1 MKALL
6 LTTLTMLLALTVSAQ
21 GTLLADF
28 ENGGTGKLRIGTGY
42 DASLFKTTPK
52 VMTNPDKTG
61 INTSARCVG
70 ATNVAD
76 AGWWQNFLILEL
88 RTPVTI
94 SDDNCFLSMLAYRSI
109 QPKDMR
115 IAINTYGESG
125 QVFQGKL
132 SEDATWQEL
141 TFDLESFYGQK
152 LQKIYIILSCN
163 WSDPTSGWGE
173 ATCCFDDIRL
183 SGAEPLPDVSV
194 SIDTSVCYQTIQDFG
209 ASDCWT
215 AEFIGDY
222 YSEKE
227 KTKAAKWL
235 FSQETDASGNP
246 EGIGLS
252 CWRVNVGAGSATQ
265 GEDSNI
271 EEEIHRTECF
281 LNEDGTYDWT
291 RQDGQQWFMR
301 QAREYGVEH
310 FLLFSNSPPIYYTK
324 NGKANANNQS
334 ISCNLKTTCIDD
346 FAEFLATVAK
356 HFEDEGY
363 NVTYID
369 PVNEPQYDWKS
380 GQEGSPWQNSDIAR
394 LARQLD
400 NSITSRGL
408 NAKILIPEAGSL
420 ACLYAGTSAR
430 GNKQIEAFWK
440 RGTSTY
446 IGDLPSLAP
455 IAAGHSYWTV
465 GSDETLREVR
475 EKARDEA
482 AKYGVQV
489 MQTEW
494 SMLDDPPSTSV
505 GFPASYSE
513 ASKMSIA
520 LYMGKLIQCDLTIGN
535 MVGWSY
541 WTAFS
546 QEKWGQKNRFHL
558 IRVNTKGDT
567 GEESSG
573 DLKQGGTLTADKNLW
588 VLGNYS
594 RFIRPGY
601 RRIELESSPSGET
614 EGGNLLL
621 GSAWMSPDESEV
633 VAVFVNLSHARRKVD
648 LSMVSGEAG
657 EVRTYVTDRGRNLR
671 LDTSL
676 QDLRDMELPARSVV
690 TVVIGLEDAAGI
702 GTIKSEGLRMKSE
715 ESDDAIYDLSGR
727 KILNGQWSILNGQS
741 SMLNGQLQKGIY
753 IKDGRKIA
761 K

>member
-1 MKALL
+1 MKALILSLLAML
-6 LTTLTMLLALTVSAQ
+6 LTLAASAQ

-28 ENGGTGKLRIGTGY
+28 ENGQTGRLRIGSDY
-42 DASLFKTTPK
+42 DASLFAAKPK
-52 VMTNPDKTG
+52 VVDNPDKTG
-61 INTSARCVG
+61 INASNKCVG
-70 ATNVAD
+70 ATNVAN

-88 RTPVTI
+88 KSPVLI
-94 SDDNCFLSMLAYRSI
+94 KDDNCFLSMLAYRSI

-115 IAINTYGESG
+115 IAINKYGESA

-141 TFDLESFYGQK
+141 TFDLEAFYGQR

-163 WSDPTSGWGE
+163 WSEPSSGWGE
-173 ATCCFDDIRL
+173 ATYLFDDIRL
-183 SGAEPLPDVSV
+183 WGVEPLPDVSV
-194 SIDTSVCYQTIQDFG
+194 NIDTSTCYQTIRDFG

-215 AEFIGDY
+215 TEFIGDY
-222 YSEKE
+222 YSSSE

-235 FSQETDASGNP
+235 FSQQMDKNGNP

-265 GEDSNI
+265 GSDSNI

-281 LNEDGTYDWT
+281 LASDGSYDWT
-291 RQDGQQWFMR
+291 RQDGQQWFMQ
-301 QAREYGVEH
+301 QAKEYGVEH

-324 NGKANANNQS
+324 NGKANANNQN
-334 ISCNLKTTCIDD
+334 ISCNLKTTCYDD
-346 FAEFLATVAK
+346 FAEFLATVAQ
-356 HFEDEGY
+356 HFTDEGY
-363 NVTYID
+363 NIAYID

-380 GQEGSPWQNSDIAR
+380 GQEGSPWQNSDITK
-394 LARQLD
+394 LAKELD
-400 NSITSRGL
+400 KSIASRGL
-408 NAKILIPEAGSL
+408 NSKILIPEAGSL
-420 ACLYAGTSAR
+420 VCLYAGTSPR

-440 RGTSTY
+440 RGNSTY
-446 IGDLPSLAP
+446 IGNLTSLAP

-465 GSDETLREVR
+465 GSDELLREVR

-482 AKYGVQV
+482 AKYGVEV

-494 SMLDDPPSTSV
+494 SMLDDASTSI
-505 GFPASYSE
+505 GFPTNYSV

-558 IRVNTKGDT
+558 IRVNTTGDT
-567 GEESSG
+567 GEESEG
-573 DLKQGGTLTADKNLW
+573 DLKNGGKLTADKNLW
-588 VLGNYS
+588 ILGNFS

-601 RRIELESSPSGET
+601 KRISLEGADEMDA
-614 EGGNLLL
+614 LL
-621 GSAWMSPDESEV
+621 GSAWLSPDGNEV
-633 VAVFVNLSHARRKVD
+633 VAVFINLSHARRNVD
-648 LSMVSGEAG
+648 LSMVSGDAE
-657 EVRTYVTDRGRNLR
+657 EVRTYVTDRSRNLK

-676 QDLRDMELPARSVV
+676 QDLHNMELPARSAV
-690 TVVIGLEDAAGI
+690 TVVLSLEDALGI
-702 GTIKSEGLRMKSE
+702 GNEELRAKNE

-727 KILNGQWSILNGQS
+727 RVSNP
-741 SMLNGQLQKGIY
+741 QKGIY
-753 IKDGRKIA
+753 IKNGRKVLI

>member
-1 MKALL
+1 MKAPVLS
-6 LTTLTMLLALTVSAQ
+6 LLAMLMTLSASAQ

-28 ENGGTGKLRIGTGY
+28 ESGSTGKLRIAGEY
-42 DASLFKTTPK
+42 ASDLFKATPK
-52 VMTNPDKTG
+52 VMNNPDKTG
-61 INTSARCVG
+61 INTSNKCVG
-70 ATNVAD
+70 ATNVAN
-76 AGWWQNFLILEL
+76 AGWWQNFLVLAL

-94 SDDNCFLSMLAYRSI
+94 DDDNCFLSMLAYRSI

-115 IAINTYGESG
+115 IGINGYGDTE

-141 TFDLESFYGQK
+141 TFDLEPFYGQK

-173 ATCCFDDIRL
+173 ATYCFDDIRL
-183 SGAEPLPDVSV
+183 FGAEPLPDASV
-194 SIDTSVCYQTIQDFG
+194 SIDTSMCYQTIQDFG

-215 AEFIGDY
+215 TEFIGDY
-222 YSEKE
+222 YSETE

-235 FSQETDASGNP
+235 FSQQMDEDGNP

-265 GEDSNI
+265 GSDSNI

-281 LNEDGTYDWT
+281 LNQDGSYDWT
-291 RQDGQQWFMR
+291 RQDGQQWFM
-301 QAREYGVEH
+301 QKAKDYGVEH

-324 NGKANANNQS
+324 NGKANANNQN
-334 ISCNLKTTCIDD
+334 ISCNLKTACYDD
-346 FAEFLATVAK
+346 FAEFLATVAQ
-356 HFEDEGY
+356 HFSDEGY
-363 NVTYID
+363 NVAYID

-380 GQEGSPWQNSDIAR
+380 GQEGSPWQNSDITK
-394 LARQLD
+394 LAKELD
-400 NSITSRGL
+400 KSITSRGL
-408 NAKILIPEAGSL
+408 NSKILIPEAGSL
-420 ACLYAGTSAR
+420 YNLYAGTNAR

-440 RGTSTY
+440 RSNTSTY
-446 IGDLPSLAP
+446 IGNLTSLAP
-455 IAAGHSYWTV
+455 IAAGHSYWSV

-482 AKYGVQV
+482 AKYGVEV

-494 SMLDDPPSTSV
+494 SMLDDASTSI
-505 GFPASYSE
+505 GFPTNFSV

-558 IRVNTKGDT
+558 IRVNTTGDT
-567 GEESSG
+567 GEESEG
-573 DLKQGGTLTADKNLW
+573 DLKNGGKLTADKNLW
-588 VLGNYS
+588 ILGNFS

-601 RRIELESSPSGET
+601 KRINLESSSEET
-614 EGGNLLL
+614 DGGLLL
-621 GSAWMSPDESEV
+621 GSGWLSPDENEV
-633 VAVFVNLSHARRKVD
+633 VAVFINLSYARRKVN
-648 LSMVSGEAG
+648 LSMVSGDAE
-657 EVRTYVTDRGRNLR
+657 EVRTYVTDRSRNLR

-676 QDLRDMELPARSVV
+676 QDLHNMELPARSAV
-690 TVVIGLEDAAGI
+690 TVVISLEDATGI
-702 GTIKSEGLRMKSE
+702 GNEELRMKNV
-715 ESDDAIYDLSGR
+715 ESAHAIYDLSGR
-727 KILNGQWSILNGQS
+727 KVANPR
-741 SMLNGQLQKGIY
+741 KGIY
-753 IKDGRKIA
+753 IKNGNKIVIR
-761 K
+761 

>member
-1 MKALL
+1 MRKAFILSALAML
-6 LTTLTMLLALTVSAQ
+6 LTITASAQ
-21 GTLLADF
+21 TTLADF
-28 ENGGTGKLRIGTGY
+28 ENGGTGRLRIGTEY
-42 DASLFKTTPK
+42 NASLFTVTPR

-61 INTSARCVG
+61 INTSKRCVG
-70 ATNVAD
+70 ATNVAN
-76 AGWWQNFLILEL
+76 AGWWQNFLVLEL
-88 RTPVTI
+88 KSPVTI
-94 SDDNCFLSMLAYRSI
+94 NDDNCFLSMMAYRSI

-115 IAINTYGESG
+115 IAINTYGDSG

-141 TFDLESFYGQK
+141 TLDLEAFYGQK
-152 LQKIYIILSCN
+152 LQKIYIVLSCN
-163 WSDPTSGWGE
+163 WSEPSSGWGE
-173 ATCCFDDIRL
+173 ATYCFDDIRL
-183 SGAEPLPDVSV
+183 SGAEPLPDASV
-194 SIDTSVCYQTIQDFG
+194 RIDTSMCYQTIQDFG

-215 AEFIGDY
+215 TEFIGDY
-222 YSEKE
+222 YSEAE
-227 KTKAAKWL
+227 KAKGAKWL
-235 FSQETDASGNP
+235 FSQQMDENGNP

-265 GEDSNI
+265 GADSNI

-281 LNEDGTYDWT
+281 LNQDGTYDWT
-291 RQDGQQWFMR
+291 RQDGQQWFMS
-301 QAREYGVEH
+301 QAKEYGVEH
-310 FLLFSNSPPIYYTK
+310 FLLFSNSPPIYYT
-324 NGKANANNQS
+324 NSGKANTNNKTL
-334 ISCNLKTTCIDD
+334 SCNLKSAYFDE

-356 HFEDEGY
+356 HFVDDGY

-380 GQEGSPWQNSDIAR
+380 GQEGSPWQNSDIAK

-400 NSITSRGL
+400 RSIANRELSS
-408 NAKILIPEAGSL
+408 KILIPEAGSL
-420 ACLYAGTSAR
+420 ACLYAGTSPR

-440 RGTSTY
+440 KGTTTY
-446 IGDLPSLAP
+446 IGGLASLAP
-455 IAAGHSYWTV
+455 VAAGHSYWTV
-465 GSDETLREVR
+465 GSDELLREVR

-482 AKYGVQV
+482 AKYGVEV

-494 SMLDDPPSTSV
+494 SMLDDPPSTSA
-505 GFPASYSE
+505 GFPASYSS

-558 IRVNTKGDT
+558 IRVNTTGDT
-567 GEESSG
+567 GEESNG
-573 DLKQGGTLTADKNLW
+573 DLKDGGTLTADKNLW
-588 VLGNYS
+588 ILGNFS

-601 RRIELESSPSGET
+601 KRVNIEGADEMDA
-614 EGGNLLL
+614 LL
-621 GSAWMSPDESEV
+621 GSAWLSPDESEI
-633 VAVFVNLSHARRKVD
+633 VAVFVNISYARRNVD
-648 LSMVSGEAG
+648 LSMVSGETG

-676 QDLRDMELPARSVV
+676 QDLHNMELPARSVV
-690 TVVIGLEDAAGI
+690 TVVIGLEDPTGI
-702 GTIKSEGLRMKSE
+702 ALMPKHSKEHFS
-715 ESDDAIYDLSGR
+715 YDLQGR
-727 KILNGQWSILNGQS
+727 RIAK
-741 SMLNGQLQKGIY
+741 GQLQKGIY
-753 IKDGRKIA
+753 IIDGRKVV

>member
-1 MKALL
+1 MTKAFILSAL
-6 LTTLTMLLALTVSAQ
+6 AMLLSFTANAQ
-21 GTLLADF
+21 ILLADF
-28 ENGGTGKLRIGTGY
+28 ENGGTGRLRIGTDY
-42 DASLFKTTPK
+42 AANLFKTTPR
-52 VMTNPDKTG
+52 VMNNPDQTG
-61 INTSARCVG
+61 INTSKRCVG

-88 RTPVTI
+88 RNPVTI
-94 SDDNCFLSMLAYRSI
+94 KDDNCFLSMLAYRSI

-115 IAINTYGESG
+115 IAINTYGDSG
-125 QVFQGKL
+125 QIFQGKL

-141 TFDLESFYGQK
+141 TFDLEAFYGQK

-173 ATCCFDDIRL
+173 ATYCFDDLRL
-183 SGAEPLPDVSV
+183 FGAEPLPDATVA
-194 SIDTSVCYQTIQDFG
+194 IDTSVTYQTIQDFG

-215 AEFIGDY
+215 TEFIGDY
-222 YSEKE
+222 FKETE
-227 KTKAAKWL
+227 KTKGAKWL
-235 FSQETDASGNP
+235 FSQQMDGNGNP

-265 GEDSNI
+265 GSDSNI

-281 LNEDGTYDWT
+281 LGSDGTYNWS
-291 RQDGQQWFMR
+291 RQDGQQWFMQ
-301 QAREYGVEH
+301 QAKEYGVEH

-324 NGKANANNQS
+324 NGKANANNQN
-334 ISCNLKTTCIDD
+334 ISCNLKTAYFDD

-356 HFEDEGY
+356 HFVDEGY

-380 GQEGSPWQNSDIAR
+380 GQEGSPWENSDIAR
-394 LARQLD
+394 LAKQLD
-400 NSITSRGL
+400 KSISSRGL
-408 NAKILIPEAGSL
+408 NSKILVPEAGSL
-420 ACLYAGTSAR
+420 ACLYAGTSPR

-440 RGTSTY
+440 RTNTSTY
-446 IGDLPSLAP
+446 IGNLSSLAP

-465 GSDETLREVR
+465 GSDELLREVR

-482 AKYGVQV
+482 AKYGIEV

-505 GFPASYSE
+505 GFPASYAE

-520 LYMGKLIQCDLTIGN
+520 LFMAKLIQSDLTIGN

-558 IRVNTKGDT
+558 IRVNTTGDT
-567 GEESSG
+567 GEESDG
-573 DLKQGGTLTADKNLW
+573 DLKTGGKLTADKNLW
-588 VLGNYS
+588 VLGNFS

-601 RRIELESSPSGET
+601 KRISLQSSTSEET
-614 EGGNLLL
+614 EGDFLPS
-621 GSAWMSPDESEV
+621 SAWLSPDGNEV
-633 VAVFVNLSHARRKVD
+633 VAVLVNLSYAQRKVD
-648 LSMVSGEAG
+648 LSMLSGEAE
-657 EVRTYVTDRGRNLR
+657 EVRAYVTDRGRNLR

-676 QDLRDMELPARSVV
+676 QDLHNMELPARSVV
-690 TVVIGLEDAAGI
+690 TVVISLEDP
-702 GTIKSEGLRMKSE
+702 TGLYNL
-715 ESDDAIYDLSGR
+715 SDLSDQSGKWYDLQGR
-727 KILNGQWSILNGQS
+727 QMFNARWH
-741 SMLNGQLQKGIY
+741 KGIY
-753 IKDGRKIA
+753 ITGGRKIA